1 MKLTDLQRD
10 ALGELANISASRA
23 AKQLSL
29 LLSDTIDIT
38 VPRGEILPLP
48 ELRERLTADGDGTI
62 ASVYQVL
69 SGALQGRVHLIF
81 HNRDSKAL
89 IHALICEAGP
99 MLAEAL
105 REYEHEAMTEVGN
118 IIIATFATMLADLVG
133 AELKLSLPYYTEGT
147 VEELLFRLPVADEVE
162 EMVVVVIETV
172 LHAAQ
177 RDVSG
182 TLMVVLKVNSAEE
195 LLARIDAMLQQF
207 GGDV

>member
-10 ALGELANISASRA
+10 ALGEMANISASRA

-29 LLSDTIDIT
+29 LLSDSIDIT
-38 VPRGEILPLP
+38 VPRVEIVPLP
-48 ELRERLTADGDGTI
+48 ELRERLNADGDGTI

-89 IHALICEAGP
+89 IQALICDAGP
-99 MLAEAL
+99 MLADAL
-105 REYEHEAMTEVGN
+105 REYEHEAMSEVGN

-147 VEELLFRLPVADEVE
+147 VEELLFRQPVDDDMEKL
-162 EMVVVVIETV
+162 VVVVIETV

-207 GGDV
+207 GGEA

>member
-38 VPRGEILPLP
+38 VPRVEILPLP

-62 ASVYQVL
+62 ASGYQVL
-69 SGALQGRVHLIF
+69 SGALQGRVHLHF

>member
-1 MKLTDLQRD
+1 MKLSELQRD
-10 ALGELANISASRA
+10 ALGEIANISASRA
-23 AKQLSL
+23 AKQLSIL
-29 LLSDTIDIT
+29 LGDSIDIT
-38 VPRGEILPLP
+38 VPRVDMLLLPALCEKLMAEGEMP
-48 ELRERLTADGDGTI
+48 I
-62 ASVYQVL
+62 ASVYQAL

-89 IHALICEAGP
+89 IHALVGDAGP
-99 MLAEAL
+99 MLAEVL

-118 IIIATFATMLADLVG
+118 IIIATFASMLADLLD
-133 AELKLSLPYYTEGT
+133 AELRLSLPYYSEGS
-147 VEELLFRLPVADEVE
+147 VEELLFLQTVPAEMA

-182 TLMVVLKVNSAEE
+182 TLMVVLNVNAAEE

-207 GGDV
+207 EGNA

>member
-38 VPRGEILPLP
+38 VPRVEILPLP